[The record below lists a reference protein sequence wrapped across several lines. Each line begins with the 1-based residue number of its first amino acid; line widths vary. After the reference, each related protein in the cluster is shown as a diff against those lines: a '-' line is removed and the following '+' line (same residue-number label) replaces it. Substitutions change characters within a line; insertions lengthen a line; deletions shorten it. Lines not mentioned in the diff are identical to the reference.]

1 MFGPE
6 RPVPA
11 GTLRRWASAHGSAVA
26 VEMAVVLVMD
36 VSVVVLV
43 SVEVT
48 IFVSVSTTMVRLCL
62 VSVRASV
69 IVSVTS
75 AADTVA
81 AFKYAVQMTVL
92 VMVGVCEPFSRIVC
106 VARPSVV
113 VSVAVFRDG
122 APCVAVR

>member
-26 VEMAVVLVMD
+26 VEIAVVLAMD
-36 VSVVVLV
+36 VSVVVFV
-43 SVEVT
+43 SVDVT
-48 IFVSVSTTMVRLCL
+48 VFVSVSTTVMRLSL

-81 AFKYAVQMTVL
+81 AFRYAVMVTIR
-92 VMVGVCEPFSRIVC
+92 VMVGVCEPCSKIVC
-106 VARPSVV
+106 VTRPSVV
-113 VSVAVFRDG
+113 VSVAVFREG